1 MNEPGAPE
9 AAIPQRRAPVDLREE
24 RPVTV
29 ITGATAGIGL
39 GLAREFA
46 KTGHALLLVARSAD
60 SLAELAHE
68 ITTSYEVPAYT
79 VQTDLTGVEGCE
91 SIEAAIKENG
101 LYVQYLVNNAGFAL
115 SGTFADHKTEEL
127 MDMLGLNIGTLTL
140 LMRRYWPGMLERRE
154 GGVLNLSS
162 LGGYAPGPYQGAY
175 YATKSYV
182 TSLTEAMAYEALGTG
197 VKVSVVAPG
206 PVATKFHEQM
216 GTEHGLY
223 IKFLGMMDPM
233 EVARIAYT
241 NFMCGQTVI
250 IPGLSNIVLA
260 PFLRIM
266 PHFILVPF
274 AAWLLKAR
282 KGPS

>member
-1 MNEPGAPE
+1 MSETGASQPVARPPRAAVAPGE
-9 AAIPQRRAPVDLREE
+9 LQ
-24 RPVTV
+24 PVTV
-29 ITGATAGIGL
+29 ITGPTAGIGL

-60 SLAELAHE
+60 GLEDVKQD
-68 ITTSYEVPAYT
+68 IVTSYEVPVYT
-79 VQTDLTGVEGCE
+79 VQTDLTDGEGCE
-91 SIEAAIKENG
+91 KVIEAVEQNG

-115 SGTFADHKTEEL
+115 SGTFAEHDEQAL
-127 MDMLGLNIGTLTL
+127 MDMLALNIGALTM
-140 LMRRYWPGMLERRE
+140 LMRRFWPGMLERRE

-175 YATKSYV
+175 YATKAYV
-182 TSLTEAMAYEALGTG
+182 TSVTEAMAYEAMGTG

-206 PVATKFHEQM
+206 PVATKFHENM

-233 EVARIAYT
+233 EVARISYT

-260 PFLRIM
+260 PILRIM

>member
-1 MNEPGAPE
+1 MSDAGASEPVAR
-9 AAIPQRRAPVDLREE
+9 PQRASVAPGE
-24 RPVTV
+24 RQPVTV
-29 ITGATAGIGL
+29 ITGPTAGIGL

-46 KTGHALLLVARSAD
+46 KTGHSLLLVARSAD
-60 SLAELAHE
+60 GLEDVKQD
-68 ITTSYEVPAYT
+68 IVTSYEVPVYT
-79 VQTDLTGVEGCE
+79 VQTDLTDGEGCLKV
-91 SIEAAIKENG
+91 IEAVEQNG

-115 SGTFADHKTEEL
+115 SGTFAEHDEQAL
-127 MDMLGLNIGTLTL
+127 MDMLALNIGALTM
-140 LMRRYWPGMLERRE
+140 LMRRFWPGMLERRE

-175 YATKSYV
+175 YATKAYV
-182 TSLTEAMAYEALGTG
+182 TSVTEAMAYEAMGTG

-206 PVATKFHEQM
+206 PVATKFHENM

-233 EVARIAYT
+233 EVARISYT

-260 PFLRIM
+260 PILRIM